1 MMTEAYIAL
10 GSNLG
15 DRNDYLNKA
24 IGLLAETDGIT
35 LRATSSYHETEPVGY
50 LDQGMFLNAV
60 VLLDTT
66 LSPHELL
73 ARCQQIEQRL
83 GRERPF
89 QNAPRTIDLDI
100 LLYGTLEMNGAELI
114 IPHPRMMERS
124 FVLLPLN
131 EIMVTHSL
139 YLV

>member
-1 MMTEAYIAL
+1 MTEAYIAL